1 MKTSFGRFLEDFL
14 GFRKAWWLEIKTSQ
28 PICTY
33 YFGPFDSEAEAEALK
48 GGYIEDL
55 EQEGAMNIRTSIQRC
70 SDPAQLTI
78 TEEWDSSPFGGF
90 TSPAFSGQP

>member
-1 MKTSFGRFLEDFL
+1 L
-14 GFRKAWWLEIKTSQ
+14 GFRKAGGWKSKPTS
-28 PICTY
+28 PPAPTT
-33 YFGPFDSEAEAEALK
+33 FGPFDSEEEAEAMK

-55 EQEGAMNIRTSIQRC
+55 EQEGATNIRTSIQRC

-78 TEEWDSSPFGGF
+78 TEEWDSPFGGF

>member
-1 MKTSFGRFLEDFL
+1 MKTSFGRFLEDLF
-14 GFRKAWWLEIKTSQ
+14 GFRKAWWLEIKTNQ
-28 PICTY
+28 PTCTY
-33 YFGPFDSEAEAEALK
+33 YFGPFDSEEEAEALK

-78 TEEWDSSPFGGF
+78 TEEWDSPFGGF
-90 TSPAFSGQP
+90 TSPAFSGQS